1 MSGSG
6 STGFVVFVPF
16 VVIPTLTPTLNLTL
30 NPTPPSTFQR
40 TTFNLQPP
48 QLTPPP
54 NVLKTMSRFLH
65 KSVELML

>member
-30 NPTPPSTFQR
+30 NPTPPQRSNEPPSTYNPR
-40 TTFNLQPP
+40 N
-48 QLTPPP
+48 
-54 NVLKTMSRFLH
+54 
-65 KSVELML
+65 

>member
-6 STGFVVFVPF
+6 SAGFVVFVPF

-48 QLTPPP
+48 QLTPPQRS
-54 NVLKTMSRFLH
+54 KDD
-65 KSVELML
+65 KSLSAQER